1 MKTDFQ
7 KPEILAPAGDREK
20 LEAALRFGA
29 DAVYLAGKRFGMRQA
44 AGNFTPEELDDAA
57 RHVHS
62 RGAKI
67 YLTLNTLPH
76 TGEYPELRD
85 FITSTLPTDI
95 DGFIVTDLG
104 VLSLLRELRPDA
116 KIHVST
122 QASVCSVEAARG
134 WANLG
139 ASRLVLARELTLD
152 EIAEI
157 REGLPDSVELE
168 VFVHGSMCV
177 SYSGRCLLSNM
188 LNSRDANRGECSQ
201 PCRWNYTL
209 VEEKRP
215 NMRIPI
221 EETELGTFVMSS
233 KDLCLIES
241 VGRLAAAGVSS
252 FKIEGR
258 VKSAYYAAV
267 VTNAYAIAVREL
279 GRFVSAGGAPEDYL
293 PAPELMRELESV
305 SHREYCTG
313 FLYDDPAVCA
323 NTVSSP
329 GYIRD
334 KAYLASALAG
344 AAAGEPALFIQK
356 NKISSG
362 DRAELLTPGQTG
374 RSFEVCL
381 MTDGEGAPV
390 TSAPHPGMRFYTA
403 LPFPVRAGDIIR
415 AAD

>member
-76 TGEYPELRD
+76 TGEYQALRD
-85 FITSTLPTDI
+85 FIAQTLSTDI

-134 WANLG
+134 WAKLG

-157 REGLPDSVELE
+157 REGLPDSVELV
-168 VFVHGSMCV
+168 VFVQGSMCV
-177 SYSGRCLLSNM
+177 SYFVRCLLSNM
-188 LNSRDANRGECSQ
+188 LNSRDANRGECS
-201 PCRWNYTL
+201 
-209 VEEKRP
+209 
-215 NMRIPI
+215 
-221 EETELGTFVMSS
+221 
-233 KDLCLIES
+233 
-241 VGRLAAAGVSS
+241 
-252 FKIEGR
+252 
-258 VKSAYYAAV
+258 
-267 VTNAYAIAVREL
+267 
-279 GRFVSAGGAPEDYL
+279 
-293 PAPELMRELESV
+293 
-305 SHREYCTG
+305 
-313 FLYDDPAVCA
+313 
-323 NTVSSP
+323 
-329 GYIRD
+329 
-334 KAYLASALAG
+334 
-344 AAAGEPALFIQK
+344 
-356 NKISSG
+356 
-362 DRAELLTPGQTG
+362 
-374 RSFEVCL
+374 
-381 MTDGEGAPV
+381 
-390 TSAPHPGMRFYTA
+390 
-403 LPFPVRAGDIIR
+403 
-415 AAD
+415 